1 MTGIVV
7 HSLDDLPKDAL
18 PSAVTI
24 GKFDGVHRGHQAVI
38 EQLLTEARADGEN
51 LRTVV
56 ITFDRHPAALFAP
69 ETAPTPLLSVAQK
82 TEALL
87 ELGVDLVVVVPFT
100 SEFAA
105 QSPEQFVDH
114 VLVEGLSARRVL
126 VGTDFRYG
134 SRGAG
139 DVPALRQA
147 GESSGFVVSLVDD
160 VCEQDGSRVSSTGIR
175 SLLDA
180 GRLDEATAALGRAHR
195 IRSLVVHGYARGRT
209 LGYPTANLAAAA
221 EGYIPADGV
230 YACWLL
236 VDGERYGAAVSIGN
250 NPTFGDVP
258 EKTVEAHAIDVHLD
272 LYDRTVELEFA
283 AYVRPMQKFP
293 SADALAHQMGLDELR
308 IREILN
314 LPHAPTTSPE

>member
-1 MTGIVV
+1 MTGSVV
-7 HSLDDLPKDAL
+7 RSLDELPKDSR

-38 EQLLTEARADGEN
+38 EQLLAEARADDAG
-51 LRTVV
+51 LRTVA
-56 ITFDRHPAALFAP
+56 ITFDRHPAALFSP
-69 ETAPTPLLSVAQK
+69 EKAPTPLVSVVQK

-87 ELGVDLVVVVPFT
+87 ALGVDLVVVVPFT
-100 SEFAA
+100 SQFAA
-105 QSPEQFVDH
+105 LTPEQFIDE

-126 VGTDFRYG
+126 VGADFRFG

-139 DVPALRQA
+139 DVALLREA
-147 GESSGFVVSLVDD
+147 GERAGFAVSLVDD
-160 VCEQDGSRVSSTGIR
+160 VCEQNGERVSSTGIR

-180 GRLDEATAALGRAHR
+180 GRLDDANAALGRAHR

-230 YACWLL
+230 YACWLH
-236 VDGERYGAAVSIGN
+236 VEGERYGAAVSIGN

-258 EKTVEAHAIDVHLD
+258 EKTVEAHAIDANLD
-272 LYDRTVELEFA
+272 LYDRTVELEFV
-283 AYVRPMQKFP
+283 AYIRPMQKFP
-293 SADALAHQMGLDELR
+293 GADALAHQMGLDELR
-308 IREILN
+308 IREILG
-314 LPHAPTTSPE
+314 LTTAQS